1 MQNRGIAAIHGGD
14 ASGARVTRPIDLVA
28 LARAH
33 GTALRRFLQRRLN
46 SAEAADDL
54 SQETYLRLARL
65 GEGEGIADQRGY
77 LFTVAANL
85 ARDHQRRQRRE
96 GLPEPADRLDVMPC
110 PAPDPERTVAA
121 RQELQVLE
129 RAIADLP
136 PKTRE
141 ILLLFR
147 VEGWTRRQIADHLGL
162 SPKTVEYHMQQAM
175 LRCRAAIDG

>member
-1 MQNRGIAAIHGGD
+1 M
-14 ASGARVTRPIDLVA
+14 TRPIDLVA

-33 GTALRRFLQRRLN
+33 GAALRRFLQRRLN
-46 SAEAADDL
+46 SVEAADDL
-54 SQETYLRLARL
+54 SQEAYLRLARL
-65 GEGEGIADQRGY
+65 GDGEGIADQRGY
-77 LFTVAANL
+77 LFTIASNL

-96 GLPEPADRLDVMPC
+96 GNPEPADMLEALAC

-121 RQELQVLE
+121 RQELAALE
-129 RAIADLP
+129 RAIAGLP
-136 PKTRE
+136 PRTRE

-147 VEGWTRRQIADHLGL
+147 VEGWTRRQIAAHLGL

>member
-1 MQNRGIAAIHGGD
+1 M
-14 ASGARVTRPIDLVA
+14 TRPIDLVA

-33 GTALRRFLQRRLN
+33 GAALRRFLQRRLG
-46 SAEAADDL
+46 STDAADDL

-65 GEGEGIADQRGY
+65 GDSQGIADQRGY
-77 LFTVAANL
+77 LFTIAANL

-96 GLPEPADRLDVMPC
+96 GLPEAADALDVMPC

-121 RQELQVLE
+121 RQELAALE
-129 RAIADLP
+129 RAIAGLP

-175 LRCRAAIDG
+175 LRCRAALDD

>member
-1 MQNRGIAAIHGGD
+1 MQNLIIAAIHGGD
-14 ASGARVTRPIDLVA
+14 DQARAVTRPIDLVA

-33 GTALRRFLQRRLN
+33 GAALRRFLQRRLG
-46 SAEAADDL
+46 SAETADDL
-54 SQETYLRLARL
+54 SQEAYLRLARL
-65 GEGEGIADQRGY
+65 GDGEAIADQRGY
-77 LFTVAANL
+77 LFTIAANL

-96 GLPEPADRLDVMPC
+96 GAPEPVAALEVLPC

-121 RQELQVLE
+121 RQELAALE
-129 RAIADLP
+129 RAIAGLP
-136 PKTRE
+136 PRTRE

-175 LRCRAAIDG
+175 LRCRAALDD

>member
-1 MQNRGIAAIHGGD
+1 M
-14 ASGARVTRPIDLVA
+14 TRPIDLVA
-28 LARAH
+28 LVRDH

-54 SQETYLRLARL
+54 SQETYLRLARM

-77 LFTVAANL
+77 LFTIAANL

-96 GLPEPADRLDVMPC
+96 GLAEPADRLDVMPC

-141 ILLLFR
+141 IPLLFR
-147 VEGWTRRQIADHLGL
+147 VEGWTRRQIAEHLGL